1 MTSVRARAL
10 RLIPYGVFDAVT
22 NMAIDEALLELH
34 LQGKTPATLRFYG
47 WQPPAVS
54 FGYSQ
59 KVSPRTVEKV
69 RAAGY
74 DAVRRPTGGRA
85 VLHEGELTYCFVG
98 AGPKQDG
105 IDFRPD
111 AEIAG
116 AAPSYWLEQG
126 SPYEGFLPG
135 SINQAYKE
143 ICDAL
148 IYGLRELGVAASL
161 GRSNSAYKDY
171 EDCFQA
177 TTQADLQ
184 FEGKKIVGSAQLR
197 RRHGVLQHGSI
208 MINQS
213 QTKLS
218 EIFGLA
224 ERDNKA
230 VPPESKTEGSFSFSE
245 ASKCDAES
253 AEGAEPTE
261 KTDRHCNLIDV
272 LAGGYDRTTLE
283 EAIGRGFTRKFDCHF
298 AVYELT
304 DDEMEFVE
312 ELKKD
317 KKRYQIL

>member
-47 WQPPAVS
+47 WEPPAVS

-184 FEGKKIVGSAQLR
+184 FDGKKIVGSAQLR

-218 EIFGLA
+218 EIFGVA
-224 ERDNKA
+224 EREKA
-230 VPPESKTEGSFSFSE
+230 E
-245 ASKCDAES
+245 
-253 AEGAEPTE
+253 EPQNETI
-261 KTDRHCNLIDV
+261 DRHCNLIDV

-304 DDEMEFVE
+304 DEEMEFVE

-317 KKRYQIL
+317 KNRYQIL

>member
-47 WQPPAVS
+47 WEPPAVS

-59 KVSPRTVEKV
+59 KVSQRTVDKV

-111 AEIAG
+111 SEIEG
-116 AAPSYWLEQG
+116 AAPSFWLEQG

-184 FEGKKIVGSAQLR
+184 FDGKKIVGSAQLR

-224 ERDNKA
+224 DSAKEVADSDPDSEKA
-230 VPPESKTEGSFSFSE
+230 
-245 ASKCDAES
+245 
-253 AEGAEPTE
+253 
-261 KTDRHCNLIDV
+261 DRHCNLIDV

-304 DDEMEFVE
+304 DEEMEFVA

-317 KKRYQIL
+317 KSRYQIL

>member
-1 MTSVRARAL
+1 
-10 RLIPYGVFDAVT
+10 
-22 NMAIDEALLELH
+22 MAIDEALLELH

-47 WQPPAVS
+47 WEPPAVS

-111 AEIAG
+111 AEIALEG

-224 ERDNKA
+224 DA
-230 VPPESKTEGSFSFSE
+230 
-245 ASKCDAES
+245 ASD
-253 AEGAEPTE
+253 TE
-261 KTDRHCNLIDV
+261 KVDRHCNLIDV
-272 LAGGYDRTTLE
+272 LAGVYDRTTLE

-304 DDEMEFVE
+304 DEEMEFVA

-317 KKRYQIL
+317 KSRYQIL

>member
-1 MTSVRARAL
+1 MTAAVRARAL

-47 WQPPAVS
+47 WEPPAVS

-59 KVSPRTVEKV
+59 KVSQRTVEKV

-111 AEIAG
+111 AEIALEG

-224 ERDNKA
+224 D
-230 VPPESKTEGSFSFSE
+230 S
-245 ASKCDAES
+245 
-253 AEGAEPTE
+253 EGAAKSSQTENGRIADKDHSDAISPSDTE
-261 KTDRHCNLIDV
+261 KVDRHCNLIDV

-304 DDEMEFVE
+304 DEEMEFVA

-317 KKRYQIL
+317 KSRYQIL